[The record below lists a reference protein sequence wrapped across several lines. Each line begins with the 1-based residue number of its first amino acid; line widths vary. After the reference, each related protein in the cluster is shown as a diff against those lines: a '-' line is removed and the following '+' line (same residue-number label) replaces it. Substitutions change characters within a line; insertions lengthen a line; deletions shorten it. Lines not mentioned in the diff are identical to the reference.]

1 MRELPDGL
9 VVDGGAPL
17 TGAAVRSHG
26 DHRIA
31 MALSVAALGASGA
44 THVEDAACVA
54 VSFPGFY
61 ALVEQ
66 ATRGA

>member
-1 MRELPDGL
+1 
-9 VVDGGAPL
+9 
-17 TGAAVRSHG
+17 VRSHG

-31 MALSVAALGASGA
+31 MALSIAALGASGS
-44 THVEDAACVA
+44 THVDGAACVA

-66 ATRGA
+66 ATGRA